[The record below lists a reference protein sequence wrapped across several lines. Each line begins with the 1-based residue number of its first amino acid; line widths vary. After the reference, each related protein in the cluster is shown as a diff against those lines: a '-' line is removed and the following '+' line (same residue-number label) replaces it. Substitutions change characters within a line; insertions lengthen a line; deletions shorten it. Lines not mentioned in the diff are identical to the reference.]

1 MRFVRSLLAF
11 LLGLAGMAALLL
23 RVLPGDQ
30 GAYAEPVARA
40 HECQILFVGPS
51 YLQVG
56 LNVDLFQEETR
67 RLGRELRACKFT
79 RSALRSWELRHDLE
93 NLLAYRWPKLERV
106 AIDISLRPDDV
117 GFDKA
122 NWFNPRL
129 VFWHTWASL
138 PWLTAHYR
146 RAPFGYSWPAVTRE
160 LWPHAEH
167 VAVNYLGVGRAASA
181 FGEARVLD
189 RLRGETA
196 GEEPREVNRLRKK
209 AKVKVKEGEY
219 PRFLAGLVR
228 RKARLR
234 DPGDDSWARE
244 LEAVVRKRGFE
255 PVFLYSPV
263 LDAMAPPR
271 LHRARKS
278 ELVFLDFDDPA
289 RYPELYVDG
298 VRGSTSHLNRTGS
311 IAYSRALAREFVAL
325 EAPR

>member
-23 RVLPGDQ
+23 RVWPGDQ
-30 GAYAEPVARA
+30 GAYAEPLA
-40 HECQILFVGPS
+40 HAGECQILFVGPS
-51 YLQVG
+51 DLQVG

-79 RSALRSWELRHDLE
+79 RSALRSWELRHDIE
-93 NLLAYRWPKLERV
+93 NLLSHRWPKLERV

-117 GFDKA
+117 GFEKA

-138 PWLTAHYR
+138 PWLAAHYR
-146 RAPFGYSWPAVTRE
+146 AAPFGYSWPAVTSE
-160 LWPHAEH
+160 LWPHAQH
-167 VAVNYLGVGRAASA
+167 LAVNYLGVGRGATAL
-181 FGEARVLD
+181 GEARVLD
-189 RLRGETA
+189 GLRGEA
-196 GEEPREVNRLRKK
+196 AADERREVNRLRKK
-209 AKVKVKEGEY
+209 AKVKVKEGDY

-228 RKARLR
+228 RKARLHE
-234 DPGDDSWARE
+234 PGDDSWPRE

-263 LDAMAPPR
+263 LDVMAPPR
-271 LHRARKS
+271 SRRSGKRS
-278 ELVFLDFDDPA
+278 LVFLDFDDPT
-289 RYPELYVDG
+289 RYPELYEYE

-325 EAPR
+325 EASR